1 MAAVLPGSQPRRDTV
16 FQRLRALALRAEVA
30 NPLTRPPLAAAD
42 AWAPGTAYRLGEV
55 VSNGGNLYECFNF
68 SGGTS
73 AASGGPTGTSDNSV
87 DDGTVRWIYAG
98 TSLTSATSP
107 IGPTVIAHF
116 NGLNPPSEYG
126 LVDYYL
132 VNPDWGNGRTVETL
146 IKPIGGSAFVQ
157 AGEQWRFSSSTLF
170 PDQNGN
176 IGPGR
181 SGTLGGF
188 ELITD
193 APVFAPIW
201 SFPKPFRLFV
211 DGMPAWPGAR
221 YGGAGNGACGPVIS
235 IPGGRRERH
244 VRIEFNGSAG
254 LFGVVVDPSSSIHY
268 PHEASS
274 ERLIVLGDSQT
285 GQAAD
290 FPVLP
295 VDLAVNL
302 FGKSIGIPD
311 SRPSP
316 IGSTGYTTRGQGF
329 PKPIERLNDLAGAT
343 LAGFAFGLNDTGSG
357 PSATT
362 AAALATFQAARLD
375 LPGVPILVWGV
386 TNTPGNT
393 MADAIAQENAVF
405 AAVAQASDP
414 LLIPIPISTDPDPWF
429 TPANVGVYYADTA
442 HGNSAWHRRFASR
455 SADTWRKIVAGRA

>member
-126 LVDYYL
+126 LVNYYL

-193 APVFAPIW
+193 APVFARSGASQNLSGSSLTGCLLGRAPGTVARVTALAAR
-201 SFPKPFRLFV
+201 SSAFPEAAGSDTCASSSMEV
-211 DGMPAWPGAR
+211 PGFS
-221 YGGAGNGACGPVIS
+221 V
-235 IPGGRRERH
+235 
-244 VRIEFNGSAG
+244 
-254 LFGVVVDPSSSIHY
+254 SSSI
-268 PHEASS
+268 PHPRSTI
-274 ERLIVLGDSQT
+274 RT
-285 GQAAD
+285 K
-290 FPVLP
+290 PP
-295 VDLAVNL
+295 
-302 FGKSIGIPD
+302 
-311 SRPSP
+311 PS
-316 IGSTGYTTRGQGF
+316 
-329 PKPIERLNDLAGAT
+329 
-343 LAGFAFGLNDTGSG
+343 
-357 PSATT
+357 
-362 AAALATFQAARLD
+362 
-375 LPGVPILVWGV
+375 V
-386 TNTPGNT
+386 
-393 MADAIAQENAVF
+393 
-405 AAVAQASDP
+405 
-414 LLIPIPISTDPDPWF
+414 
-429 TPANVGVYYADTA
+429 
-442 HGNSAWHRRFASR
+442 
-455 SADTWRKIVAGRA
+455 